1 MCLMTRTGVRALQN
15 SSRPDQEGG
24 GDSAA
29 VKVSLTSK
37 TSGRMRKGESE
48 DIIEK
53 ERASAHFPLDAH
65 ILIVIWT
72 GIPRHNR
79 ISQTLHK

>member
-1 MCLMTRTGVRALQN
+1 MRALQN
-15 SSRPDQEGG
+15 SSRPDQGG
-24 GDSAA
+24 GGASAA
-29 VKVSLTSK
+29 VPVSLTSK

-48 DIIEK
+48 DITEK
-53 ERASAHFPLDAH
+53 ERAGAHFPLAAK